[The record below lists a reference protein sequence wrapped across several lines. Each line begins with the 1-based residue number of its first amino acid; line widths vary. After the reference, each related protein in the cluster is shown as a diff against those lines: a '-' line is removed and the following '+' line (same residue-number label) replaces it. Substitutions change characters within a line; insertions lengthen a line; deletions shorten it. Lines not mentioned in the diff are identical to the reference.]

1 MDKILEL
8 LGAEK
13 LNEETQTQVKEKLQD
28 IIEVKAS
35 ELSESKL
42 KDEKNQLI
50 EEYEEKFEEYKND
63 ITSKFSN
70 FVDTV
75 LDEEMV
81 IPEKIVEYARKGEL
95 YSDLIEQFKTRLAI
109 DEGLLDK
116 EVKNLLREAK
126 EEIIKLREEVDE
138 KTSSELELQKDAQD
152 LASAL
157 YLRKKCDGL
166 TESQKSHVIDILEG
180 ITDKEEIDRKFK
192 VVLGTVTEQE
202 EEEEEEEEEEGDDK
216 EKKKKKKVKKDDG
229 EEEEEEEEKKDEGKG
244 ISEIDNKKKVI
255 NEDGSPFDSYLKGY
269 LTTLQEGKV

>member
-13 LNEETQTQVKEKLQD
+13 LNEDTQTQIKEKLQD

-35 ELSESKL
+35 ELSEGKL
-42 KDEKNQLI
+42 KKEKNQLI

-75 LDEEMV
+75 LDEEMT
-81 IPEKIVEYARKGEL
+81 IPEKIVEFARKGEL

-116 EVKNLLREAK
+116 EVKGLLREAK
-126 EEIIKLREEVDE
+126 EEILKLREEVDE

-166 TESQKSHVIDILEG
+166 TESQKSHVLDILEG
-180 ITDKEEIDRKFK
+180 VTDKEEIDRKFK
-192 VVLGTVTEQE
+192 VILGTVAEQE
-202 EEEEEEEEEEGDDK
+202 EEEEEEEEGD
-216 EKKKKKKVKKDDG
+216 EKKKKVKKDDG
-229 EEEEEEEEKKDEGKG
+229 EEEEEEEEKKDEGRG
-244 ISEIDNKKKVI
+244 MSEIDNKKKAI